1 MNDVLPKPFTKE
13 GMLRTLE
20 KHLAHFKKDYVPPQQ
35 AQHQDHFANPNSSL
49 NLNMSHI
56 SASHSL
62 KEEPSPA
69 KSGSPSTSSWN
80 SPTTIGTSPSQ
91 QNTQGYVQMQANQGG
106 QYMMTPTH
114 SNVGGGYQ
122 TQPSAPTMPAPTAR
136 PGQHRRNISE
146 LGINPDDTSE
156 KRQRMYPP
164 SQGGFT
170 Q

>member
-35 AQHQDHFANPNSSL
+35 SQHQDHFANPNPSL
-49 NLNMSHI
+49 NLNMSHMP
-56 SASHSL
+56 ATHNV

-69 KSGSPSTSSWN
+69 KSGSPSTSSWH
-80 SPTTIGTSPSQ
+80 STSPIQ
-91 QNTQGYVQMQANQGG
+91 QGNPGYVQMQANQGG

-122 TQPSAPTMPAPTAR
+122 TQAPAPTMPAPNGGS
-136 PGQHRRNISE
+136 GQHRRTISE
-146 LGINPDDTSE
+146 LGINPEEKPE

-164 SQGGFT
+164 PQGGFT
-170 Q
+170 R